1 MHVMF
6 ILMGFSLLAAS
17 GFLIAYLWAVRNGQF
32 DDRVTP
38 AFRILFD
45 DKPKSRQ
52 AQQDA
57 LEEGGD

>member
-45 DKPKSRQ
+45 DKPKAGQ
-52 AQQDA
+52 AQHDA